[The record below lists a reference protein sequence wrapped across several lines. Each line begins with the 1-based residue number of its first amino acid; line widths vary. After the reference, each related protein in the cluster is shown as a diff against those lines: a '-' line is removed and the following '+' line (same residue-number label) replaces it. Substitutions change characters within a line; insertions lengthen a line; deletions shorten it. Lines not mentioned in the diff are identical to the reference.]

1 MSQHTTREGIKMLPQ
16 ILKNFN
22 LYVDGKGY
30 AGRIEE
36 LTLPKLTLKTEE
48 FQGGGMSA
56 PVEIDMGME
65 KLEMELTFAE
75 YDQEL
80 FKLFG
85 LTNGSEVAFTIRGA
99 VQSTGTPDPVIV
111 NVRGFFKE
119 LDFDTWKPAEK
130 ATLKCSV
137 ACTYYKLSIKGV
149 ELIEIDPINMVRNVN
164 GADQLAVF
172 REILQ
177 V

>member
-1 MSQHTTREGIKMLPQ
+1 MLPQ

-22 LYVDGKGY
+22 LYVDGRGY
-30 AGRIEE
+30 AGRVEE
-36 LTLPKLTLKTEE
+36 LTLPKLTIKTEE
-48 FQGGGMSA
+48 FQGAGMSA

-65 KLEMELTFAE
+65 KLEMEFTLAE
-75 YDQEL
+75 YDPEL
-80 FKLFG
+80 LKNFG
-85 LTNGSEVAFTIRGA
+85 LTNGSEVAFTVRGA
-99 VQSTGTPDPVIV
+99 VQSSGAPEAVVI
-111 NVRGFFKE
+111 NARGFIKE

-137 ACTYYKLSIKGV
+137 ACVYYKLSMKGV
-149 ELIEIDPINMVRNVN
+149 ELIEIDPINMIRNVN
-164 GADQLAVF
+164 GSDQLAAF

>member
-1 MSQHTTREGIKMLPQ
+1 
-16 ILKNFN
+16 
-22 LYVDGKGY
+22 
-30 AGRIEE
+30 
-36 LTLPKLTLKTEE
+36 
-48 FQGGGMSA
+48 
-56 PVEIDMGME
+56 MGME

-75 YDQEL
+75 YDPEL
-80 FKLFG
+80 FKNFG
-85 LTNGSEVAFTIRGA
+85 LTNGSEIAFTIRGA
-99 VQSTGTPDPVIV
+99 VQSAGTPNAVVI

-137 ACTYYKLSIKGV
+137 ACNYYKLSVKGV
-149 ELIEIDPINMVRNVN
+149 ELIEIDPINMIRNVN
-164 GADQLAVF
+164 GSDQLAAF

>member
-1 MSQHTTREGIKMLPQ
+1 MLPK

-22 LYVDGKGY
+22 VYVDGIGY
-30 AGRIEE
+30 AGKVEE
-36 LTLPKLTLKTEE
+36 ITLPKLTVKTEE
-48 FQGGGMSA
+48 YQGAGMSA

-65 KLEMELTFAE
+65 KLEMDLTFAE
-75 YDQEL
+75 YDKGV

-85 LTNGSEVAFTIRGA
+85 LTNGSEVALTIRGA
-99 VQSTGTPDPVIV
+99 IQSTGNPEAVVI

-119 LDFDTWKPAEK
+119 LDFDAWKPAEK
-130 ATLKCSV
+130 AALKCSV
-137 ACTYYKLSIKGV
+137 ACTYYRLTIDNV
-149 ELIEIDPINMVRNVN
+149 DLIEVDPINMIRNVN
-164 GADQLAVF
+164 GADQLSAV

>member
-1 MSQHTTREGIKMLPQ
+1 MIPK

-22 LYVDGKGY
+22 VYVDGRGY
-30 AGRIEE
+30 AGRVEE
-36 LTLPKLTLKTEE
+36 ITLPKLTIKTEE
-48 FQGGGMSA
+48 FLGAGMAA
-56 PVEIDMGME
+56 PVEIDLGME

-75 YDQEL
+75 YDSEI

-85 LTNGSEVAFTIRGA
+85 LTNGSETAFTIRGA
-99 VQSTGTPDPVIV
+99 IQGSGSTESVVI

-119 LDFDTWKPAEK
+119 LDCDTWKPAEK
-130 ATLKCSV
+130 TALKCSI
-137 ACTYYKLSIKGV
+137 ACTYYKLSIGGV
-149 ELIEIDPINMVRNVN
+149 ELIEIDPVNMVRNVN
-164 GADQLAVF
+164 GSDQLSGL

>member
-1 MSQHTTREGIKMLPQ
+1 MLPK

-22 LYVDGKGY
+22 LYVDGRGY

-36 LTLPKLTLKTEE
+36 ITLPKLTLKTEE
-48 FQGGGMSA
+48 FHGAGMSA
-56 PVEIDMGME
+56 PVEIDLGME
-65 KLEMELTFAE
+65 KLEMDFTFAE
-75 YDQEL
+75 YDSEL
-80 FKLFG
+80 FKNFG
-85 LTNGSEVAFTIRGA
+85 LTNGSEIAFTVRGA
-99 VQSTGTPDPVIV
+99 VQSTADPEPVVI
-111 NVRGFFKE
+111 NVRGFFRE

-130 ATLKCSV
+130 ATFKCSV
-137 ACTYYKLSIKGV
+137 ACTYYKLSIGGV

-164 GADQLAVF
+164 GSDQMLKF

>member
-1 MSQHTTREGIKMLPQ
+1 MLPK

-22 LYVDGKGY
+22 LYVDGRGY

-36 LTLPKLTLKTEE
+36 LSLPKLTIKTEE
-48 FQGGGMSA
+48 FQGAGMSA
-56 PVEIDMGME
+56 PIEVDMGME
-65 KLEMELTFAE
+65 KLEAELTFAE
-75 YDQEL
+75 YDPEV

-99 VQSTGTPDPVIV
+99 VQSTGAPDAVVV
-111 NVRGFFKE
+111 NLRGFFKE
-119 LDFDTWKPAEK
+119 LDFDSWKPAEK

-137 ACTYYKLSIKGV
+137 ACIYYKLSIDGV
-149 ELIEIDPINMVRNVN
+149 ELIEVDPINMIRNVN
-164 GADQLAVF
+164 GSDQLAKF

-177 V
+177 I

>member
-1 MSQHTTREGIKMLPQ
+1 MLPK

-22 LYVDGKGY
+22 LYVDGRGY

-36 LTLPKLTLKTEE
+36 FSLPKLTLKTEE
-48 FQGGGMSA
+48 FQGAGMSA

-75 YDQEL
+75 YDPEV

-85 LTNGSEVAFTIRGA
+85 LTNGSEIAFTIRGA
-99 VQSTGTPDPVIV
+99 LQSGGAPESVVI

-137 ACTYYKLSIKGV
+137 ACIYYKLAIGES

-164 GADQLAVF
+164 GSDQLAAF

>member
-1 MSQHTTREGIKMLPQ
+1 MLPK

-22 LYVDGKGY
+22 LYVDGRGY
-30 AGRIEE
+30 AGRVEE
-36 LTLPKLTLKTEE
+36 ITLPKLTLKTEE
-48 FQGGGMSA
+48 FQGAGMSA
-56 PVEIDMGME
+56 PVEIDLGME

-75 YDQEL
+75 YDSEL

-85 LTNGSEVAFTIRGA
+85 LTNGSDVSFTIRGA
-99 VQSTGTPDPVIV
+99 IQGAGETESVVI

-119 LDFDTWKPAEK
+119 MDGDVWKPAEK

-137 ACTYYKLSIKGV
+137 ACSYYKLSIGGA

-164 GADQLAVF
+164 GTDQLAQF